1 MTVPVLPESA
11 PFTPAQ
17 RAWLNGFFAGLLGLS
32 GEAGGNGSAHA
43 NANGAAPA
51 AGSLAAAAA
60 QSPAVEVE
68 EDFPWHDPALT
79 IDERMKLGEGR
90 PYERKLMAAMAQLDC
105 GACGYLCQT
114 YSEAIARGE
123 EKDLTRCSPGGR
135 ETAKKLKEL
144 VAIGPLTTST
154 STMTTVVTGS
164 SSGDG
169 KAATSSGTTMAS
181 VVVQP
186 RFTRAKPFSARL
198 IKSGPL
204 NRAGSQKDTRHVI
217 IDLAGSDLAYKPGDA
232 LGVYPENCPELVD
245 AIQGALGVEG
255 RLDLRSALFQEYS
268 LARPSDDLIERLVE
282 CATDPGEADQL
293 TRIRDGEDDWI
304 DTADLLDVL
313 LRFPSARMDAEQLIV
328 MLAPL
333 QPRLYSISSS
343 LKAHPDEVH
352 LTVGVVKYTRGE
364 RLRKGVA
371 STFLAERI
379 AAGGHLRVYVHASH
393 RFQLPHSG
401 DTPMIMVGPGTGIA
415 PFRAFLEERAA
426 VGAQGKNWLFFG
438 DQCRA
443 TDFLYEEELQQFQKD
458 QVLTRL
464 DVAFSRDQAE
474 KIYVQD
480 RMLERARELWDWL
493 EEGAHFYV
501 CGDAKRM
508 ASDVDKALHQIIAR
522 QGNLSADAAKA
533 YVAQLT
539 RSGRYQRDVY

>member
-1 MTVPVLPESA
+1 MTVPLLPESA

-17 RAWLNGFFAGLLGLS
+17 RAWLNGFFAGLLGLT
-32 GEAGGNGSAHA
+32 GEASGNGSAHA
-43 NANGAAPA
+43 NG
-51 AGSLAAAAA
+51 AAAAA
-60 QSPAVEVE
+60 GSTAAAPAQAPAVE
-68 EDFPWHDPALT
+68 EDLPWHDPALAM
-79 IDERMKLGEGR
+79 DERMKLAEGR

-123 EKDLTRCSPGGR
+123 EKDLTRCSPGGKA
-135 ETAKKLKEL
+135 TAKKLKEL

-154 STMTTVVTGS
+154 STMTTVVAGS
-164 SSGDG
+164 SNGNG
-169 KAATSSGTTMAS
+169 KAATSSGTAMAS

-186 RFTRAKPFSARL
+186 GFTRAKPFSAKL
-198 IKSGPL
+198 ISNGPL
-204 NRAGSQKDTRHVI
+204 NRAGSKKDTRHVM
-217 IDLAGSDLAYKPGDA
+217 IDLAGSDLVYKPGDA

-245 AIQGALGVEG
+245 AILRALGVEG
-255 RLDLRSALFQEYS
+255 RLDLRSALIREYS

-293 TRIRDGEDDWI
+293 TLIRDGEDDWI

-343 LKAHPDEVH
+343 LKAHQDEVH
-352 LTVGVVKYTRGE
+352 LTVGVVKYTKGE

-379 AAGGHLRVYVHASH
+379 AAGGHLRVFVHASH
-393 RFQLPHSG
+393 RFQLPDSG

-426 VGAQGKNWLFFG
+426 VGAQGKHWLFFG

-443 TDFLYEEELQQFQKD
+443 TDFLYEEELEQFQKD

-493 EEGAHFYV
+493 DEGAHFYV

-508 ASDVDKALHQIIAR
+508 ASDVDKALQQIIAQ
-522 QGNLSADAAKA
+522 QGNRSADDAKA
-533 YVAQLT
+533 YVAHLT
-539 RSGRYQRDVY
+539 KSGRYQRDVY